1 MRLAVEQVEFSYG
14 WNRTIWPHGR
24 AAITAISFAMPGGI
38 VGIVGPNGSGKTT
51 LLRIIATRLSPL
63 RGTVRYDGL
72 LAQGGTLPSIRA
84 RIGYVPQDDHIPD
97 RMGVAGFL
105 DYVALHKGLRR
116 AVDRRWHIDAALA
129 QCALAN
135 CRDRHVADLSGGAR
149 RRLLIAQ
156 ALLGDPELL
165 VLDEPFTNLDPV
177 QRMEMSVMLFTA
189 HPGRTVLCSTHQVAD
204 IAAYCDH
211 LAVLDHGTLLAFDT
225 PASLRQRSTT
235 IPALVHLASIGRA
248 TLHPTGGNIMEI
260 PAPAEPAS
268 ESTPSTPSNRRPS
281 DADAV
286 VPGHLPAHPQALTI
300 QIDRVNKSYRGH
312 PNVLRDISLTIP
324 PGIFGLLGS
333 NGAGKTTLLQIIA
346 TLLVP
351 DQGSVHIGPY
361 STLHDRWE
369 IRRRLGYLPQEHG
382 WYPQLSVRETLRYFA
397 VLQGIDQIEAAVNE
411 VLHAVNLTSEARRHV
426 NQLSGG
432 MRRRLGL
439 AQALLGNP
447 PLLIVDEPT
456 AGLDP
461 IEQQRFRT
469 LLATIGARGDRT
481 ILLSTHIIEDIAAS
495 AARVAVLDA
504 GRLAFNGTTNVLV
517 EQAAGQAWTWM
528 ASAAEVERRRA
539 AGAFVL
545 VGLAPHPTLPDQ
557 MIATIVGPRPDT
569 TATPRLPTLTDGYL
583 ALIGK
588 EYHDVPFTH

>member
-1 MRLAVEQVEFSYG
+1 MHLAVEQVGFSYR
-14 WNRTIWPHGR
+14 WDRTIRPLGR
-24 AAITAISFAMPGGI
+24 AAITAISFDMPGGKL
-38 VGIVGPNGSGKTT
+38 GIIGPNGSGKTT

-63 RGTVRYDGL
+63 HGTVRYDGM
-72 LAQGGTLPSIRA
+72 LAQGGALRHIRE
-84 RIGYVPQDDHIPD
+84 RIGYVPQNDHIPGQ
-97 RMGVAGFL
+97 MGVAAFL
-105 DYVALHKGLRR
+105 EYIALHKGLQL
-116 AVDRRWHIDAALA
+116 AGDRRWHIDMALE
-129 QCALAN
+129 QCALASYQDW
-135 CRDRHVADLSGGAR
+135 RVADLSGGAR

-156 ALLGDPELL
+156 ALLGDPDLL

-177 QRMEMSVMLFTA
+177 QRVDMSLLLFTPR
-189 HPGRTVLCSTHQVAD
+189 PGRTVLCATHQVAEL
-204 IAAYCDH
+204 AAYCDQI
-211 LAVLDHGTLLAFDT
+211 AVLDHGTLLAFDT
-225 PASLRQRSTT
+225 PTALRQQALS
-235 IPALVHLASIGRA
+235 IPKLSQLALIGPNSQYS
-248 TLHPTGGNIMEI
+248 LGGLIMEI
-260 PAPAEPAS
+260 PAHTEQGSEPMS
-268 ESTPSTPSNRRPS
+268 PTPSAQSR
-281 DADAV
+281 AAV
-286 VPGHLPAHPQALTI
+286 STSSHPDALTI
-300 QIDRVNKSYRGH
+300 QIERVHKSYRGH
-312 PNVLRDISLTIP
+312 PDVLRDISLTIP
-324 PGIFGLLGS
+324 PGVFGLLGS

-361 STLHDRWE
+361 STIHDRWE

-397 VLQGIDQIEAAVNE
+397 VLQGIDQIEDAVME
-411 VLHAVNLTSEARRHV
+411 VLRAVNLTSEAQRHV

-495 AARVAVLDA
+495 AGHVAVLDN
-504 GRLAFNGTTNVLV
+504 GTLAFNGTTSTLV
-517 EQAAGQAWTWM
+517 EQAAGRAWSWT
-528 ASAAEVERRRA
+528 ATPAELERRRA

-545 VGLAPHPTLPDQ
+545 VGMTPHTTFPNL
-557 MIATIVGPRPDT
+557 MVAAIVGPRPHP
-569 TATPRLPTLTDGYL
+569 TATPRPPTLTDGYL

-588 EYHDVPFTH
+588 EIEDDTLTD